1 MSAPDYKTSNPNPNP
16 SIDGTTVN
24 NGQQGSSNYARNGKA
39 PSPTGSEELNRY
51 VTDDAPRE
59 RKAAAAPIPGVMVCI
74 SIYKLYLYIC

>member
-1 MSAPDYKTSNPNPNP
+1 MSAPAYKTTNPNP

-74 SIYKLYLYIC
+74 SVYKFHLYIC